1 MISICFWKCSSQA
14 FKYST
19 GEGVEGT
26 TMTKIYNKPY
36 EPIGWLPTLLQ
47 ETYRLTKQSENYSI
61 VDEKH
66 VMLSCDEFRKRYI
79 FFSRVDIITVSVTFV
94 WGRKI

>member
-1 MISICFWKCSSQA
+1 MIFTCFWKCSIQA

-26 TMTKIYNKPY
+26 TTTKIYNKPY

-47 ETYRLTKQSENYSI
+47 ETYRLTKQSENYRLI
-61 VDEKH
+61 DEKY
-66 VMLSCDEFRKRYI
+66 VMLSSDELKKKRYI
-79 FFSRVDIITVSVTFV
+79 SRVGIIAVSVTSV
-94 WGRKI
+94 WKKI